1 MIFKVFYQE
10 KMTEVPVRENT
21 KVLYLEADSQKDVRT
36 KLKKFAYNIEFVQSV
51 TGAHLEYEQQ
61 NADLT
66 LTEIV

>member
-21 KVLYLEADSQKDVRT
+21 NVLYLEATSEKDVRT
-36 KLKKFAYNIEFVQSV
+36 KLNKFAYNIEFVQSV
-51 TGAHLEYEQQ
+51 TGNHLEYEKA

-66 LTEIV
+66 LAEIV